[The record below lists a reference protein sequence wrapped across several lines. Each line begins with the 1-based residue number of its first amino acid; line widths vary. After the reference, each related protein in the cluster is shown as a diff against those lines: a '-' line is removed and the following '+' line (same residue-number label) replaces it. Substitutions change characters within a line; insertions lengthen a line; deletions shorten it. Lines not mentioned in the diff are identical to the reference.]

1 MASTAA
7 IYATTASAIAALH
20 ALIPDHWLPFVL
32 LGRTRKWSVAKTLA
46 LSSAGG
52 LVHVFLAASL
62 GWVTYTLGAGKAEA
76 LVNRI
81 GGTIGILSSG
91 GLALFGVIYG
101 AASWYR
107 ERRHHPPGSVSVPEP
122 DRSVSPPHHHG
133 HLLERWF
140 TGDLTGLSLVLIIG
154 VSPCAL
160 AFPILL
166 AGAAA
171 LGVSGVLLV
180 AMGFGVSTMITTL
193 AVTLFALLSVRRLDF
208 PFLTRYGDLISGI
221 LIGGV
226 GTVLCL
232 SEIAG
237 R

>member
-1 MASTAA
+1 VASTAV
-7 IYATTASAIAALH
+7 IFATTASATAALH

-32 LGRTRKWSVAKTLA
+32 LSRSRNWSIAKTLVLA
-46 LSSAGG
+46 SAGG
-52 LVHVFLAASL
+52 LVHVLLAAGL
-62 GWVTYTLGAGKAEA
+62 GWATYALGEGRADA
-76 LVNRI
+76 VVHRI
-81 GGTIGILSSG
+81 GGTMEILSSG
-91 GLALFGVIYG
+91 GLALFGLLYG
-101 AASWYR
+101 TASWYR
-107 ERRHHPPGSVSVPEP
+107 ERRHHPSPGDHAPVPSLSA
-122 DRSVSPPHHHG
+122 RHHHHG

-180 AMGFGVSTMITTL
+180 AAGFGAATMVTTL
-193 AVTLFALLSVRRLDF
+193 GVTLFALLSARRLDF
-208 PFLTRYGDLISGI
+208 PFLTRYGDLISGM

-226 GTVLCL
+226 GAVLCL
-232 SEIAG
+232 SQILG
-237 R
+237 G